1 MLSSS
6 WSSGVG
12 KDPPLHSC
20 TNVQLTT
27 ETVRVAELGLET
39 VNIGRE
45 GVEGFD
51 VLLLGLVLGC
61 KLFSLGN
68 HTINLVLSETSLLVG
83 DGGRLGF
90 TGTLI
95 GSGDVCDTVGVN
107 PVWSGRDVGEL
118 ELAKE
123 VAVLCE
129 GAFTLEDQGQ
139 DGGLVIGSGG
149 EDLALAGG
157 DDGVTRDQLGHDTTG
172 GLDTENEGVDVDEDN
187 ITQALVTSK
196 DTTLNGGT

>member
-1 MLSSS
+1 
-6 WSSGVG
+6 
-12 KDPPLHSC
+12 
-20 TNVQLTT
+20 
-27 ETVRVAELGLET
+27 LGLET

-51 VLLLGLVLGC
+51 VLLLGLVLGRE
-61 KLFSLGN
+61 LFSLGN

-83 DGGRLGF
+83 DGDRLGF

-95 GSGDVCDTVGVN
+95 GSGDLHDTVGIN
-107 PVWSGRDVGEL
+107 LEGYLDLGNTAWSGRDAGEL

-123 VAVLCE
+123 VVVLCE

-172 GLDTENEGVDVDEDN
+172 GLNVESEGVDIDKDD